1 MDVHQDKADIH
12 RENHQHLKPVA
23 TSISDVPIIQSV
35 TSTEAEDEIH
45 ILKEPCG
52 DRTFQPT
59 IRLQEDDQCEQAEPI
74 EIECEVDV
82 EDDELLSSGNDAQP
96 DSGLVGCSDG
106 EGDDNPSG
114 VVDALKS
121 SKVSSKEA
129 RIKVL
134 TEDVKKLKEH
144 SREQSRQILK
154 YKQQA
159 EVSTV
164 SHNNNNNG
172 YSNSW
177 YENCLTLLLL
187 SIWKNN

>member
-1 MDVHQDKADIH
+1 MDVCQDKADVH
-12 RENHQHLKPVA
+12 RENLQHLKSV
-23 TSISDVPIIQSV
+23 TTLISDVPIIQSV

-45 ILKEPCG
+45 LLKEPCG

-74 EIECEVDV
+74 KIECEVDV
-82 EDDELLSSGNDAQP
+82 EDDELLSSGNDVQEHQL
-96 DSGLVGCSDG
+96 DSGLVCSDG
-106 EGDDNPSG
+106 EGDDNPGG
-114 VVDALKS
+114 VVDALKR
-121 SKVSSKEA
+121 KVSSKEA

-134 TEDVKKLKEH
+134 TKDVKKLKEH

-164 SHNNNNNG
+164 SHNNNNNN

-177 YENCLTLLLL
+177 YE
-187 SIWKNN
+187 IV